1 MDPKEFKKIVYSY
14 YKTHGRHS
22 LPWRKTV
29 NPYKILVSEVMLQ
42 QTQADRVALK
52 FRSFI
57 KKFPTVR
64 ALAKAPL
71 REVLLSWQG
80 LGYNRRALYLKKM
93 AEAVTKKYKGKIP
106 SSLLELETLPGIG
119 PYTAR
124 AVRAFALNEPEVF
137 IETNIR
143 TVYLHHFFADKD
155 KVRDELLIPLIKKTL
170 DQKNPREWYS
180 ALMDYGSHLKKT
192 VPNPSRRSHAHV
204 KQSAFKGSVREV
216 RGKILALVMREGA
229 VSLSKVKK
237 ELAVLG
243 KDKITRA
250 LSALIREGLISQ
262 KGTSITT
269 K

>member
-1 MDPKEFKKIVYSY
+1 MNLKEFKKIVYSY

-42 QTQADRVALK
+42 QTQADRVAPK

-57 KKFPTVR
+57 RKFPTVR
-64 ALAKAPL
+64 ALAKASL
-71 REVLLSWQG
+71 RDVLLLWQG

-93 AEAVTKKYKGKIP
+93 AEAVTEKYKGKIP

-143 TVYLHHFFADKD
+143 TVYLHHFFAEKD
-155 KVRDELLIPLIKKTL
+155 NVRDELLIPLIKKTL

-204 KQSAFKGSVREV
+204 KQGAFKGSLREV
-216 RGKILALVMREGA
+216 RGQILKSVTRKGSISVLKLK
-229 VSLSKVKK
+229 S
-237 ELAVLG
+237 ELEPLG
-243 KDKITRA
+243 KEKISRA
-250 LSALIREGLISQ
+250 ISALIQERLISQ
-262 KGTSITT
+262 KGSSITLM
-269 K
+269 